1 VTSWTPEL
9 SCGGSDVIGPRF
21 NNVRREGI
29 HVATLTKSLLLFG
42 LNWLDAQL
50 TLLWLH
56 LNIASEGN
64 ALMARLLSHGEW
76 SFLGFKLAIGAFA
89 AVVLYRCRHLP
100 LARRGLTVALGVY
113 FGLMLIHAATGCLA
127 LGWHGPVLV
136 LSYIGS
142 LPGTFVSLFV

>member
-1 VTSWTPEL
+1 M
-9 SCGGSDVIGPRF
+9 
-21 NNVRREGI
+21 
-29 HVATLTKSLLLFG
+29 ATLTKSLLLFG

-56 LNIASEGN
+56 LNVASEGN

-76 SFLGFKLAIGAFA
+76 SFIAFKLVIGAFA

-100 LARRGLTVALGVY
+100 LARRGLSVALGVY

-136 LSYIGS
+136 LSYLGS
-142 LPGTFVSLFV
+142 LPGAFVSLFV

>member
-1 VTSWTPEL
+1 
-9 SCGGSDVIGPRF
+9 
-21 NNVRREGI
+21 
-29 HVATLTKSLLLFG
+29 VATLTKSLLLFG

-56 LNIASEGN
+56 LNIATEGN

-76 SFLGFKLAIGAFA
+76 SFLAFKLAIGAFA
-89 AVVLYRCRHLP
+89 AIVLYRCRRLP

-113 FGLMLIHAATGCLA
+113 FGLMLIHVATGCLA

-136 LSYIGS
+136 FSYIGS
-142 LPGTFVSLFV
+142 LPGAVASFFV